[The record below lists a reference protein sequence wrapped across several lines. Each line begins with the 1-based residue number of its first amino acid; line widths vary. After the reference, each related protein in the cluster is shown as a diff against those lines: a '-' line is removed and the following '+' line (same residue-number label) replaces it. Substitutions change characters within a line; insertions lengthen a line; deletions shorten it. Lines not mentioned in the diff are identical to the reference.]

1 MTVFFSSFNS
11 GGLSQV
17 GDVLVG
23 LRNNTNYQ
31 FTFPASGINDA
42 IGNLLLGW
50 SSPGSIA
57 TPAVNTLS
65 ITSAITGTNPILS
78 PIGTDANIGLNIS
91 TVGTGKLKVLGTGGI
106 VVPFGSTAQRPT
118 GTSGLIRVNT
128 DTGLLEFWD
137 NLTAAYVSMGAIGSI
152 SVAAPIT
159 TTGGINPTIGLT
171 TPLSP
176 TYGGTGVN
184 NGAST
189 ITIGGNVTFSG
200 AHLFTGT
207 LSGDTTV
214 TFPTSGTLVN
224 SGVSTLSS
232 LVSIG
237 TIVTGT
243 WHSDVIT
250 GTYGG
255 TGVNNGVS
263 TITIGGNVTFSGAHL
278 FTGTLTADTTV
289 TFPTTGTLLTS
300 AGAVT
305 SLTGTANQITASSG
319 TGAVTLSIPNN
330 PVLPGTGGV
339 QISTGT
345 TGQRAGVA
353 GTMRFNSTTTL
364 FEGTVDGTN
373 WASFATGSSVVSVS
387 GTANQ
392 IDVSPTTGA
401 CIVSIDANYVGQN
414 SIVTVG
420 TITTGGW
427 AGTSIPLN
435 HGGTNT
441 SLTAS
446 AGGIVWS
453 DSSKLNILS
462 GTTTANQLLLSGNAA
477 TPAWSTS
484 TYPSTNAI
492 NTLLYASAANTMNAL
507 TTANSGV
514 LVTSSAGVPSIL
526 SAGTTGQFL
535 SASTAGTPAWST
547 ARYPST
553 VALGDVLVASA
564 TNVVGIVNNVANAG
578 YVLTANVGAAP
589 TFQAAASGG
598 IVTLDGDS
606 STATGATVT
615 IAGTTNQITTTGNGA
630 AQITI
635 SIPSSPSLAGT
646 TTVAT
651 GLTTTNGAITVN
663 STSATTATG
672 AEIDMQRTHGAGV
685 SITSGDYLGD
695 IFFKGYD
702 GSNQIISSSIKSIS
716 SGTIAA
722 NRVASDLEFFTHPDS
737 TTSSTQR
744 MVISPVGGVTIN
756 SPDSGV
762 GLTVSGGGITCTS
775 GAITAT
781 SGNIVVTSGNLTLP
795 TTTST
800 AGQIKINGSP
810 WAHAYGTNN
819 VFVGGAGN
827 LTLSGTDNC
836 LFGTNAGANIS
847 TSGLCVAIG
856 SNALTTGSTSLGGDV
871 AVGCEAL
878 YLATGA
884 GLTAVGY
891 QAGKSLT
898 SGSNNTFLGYNCAYN
913 SVTIGSSNVFLGD
926 SVGNNY
932 TSSESSNILIG
943 SNTSGIVGESNVLRI
958 GKGTGTAGGQINAAY
973 ISGITGITVTGTA
986 VLVSTSNQL
995 GIAVSSAKYKKD
1007 ITDMP
1012 DMTEVI
1018 EKLRPVTFHYKDE
1031 KQSAQLNYGLIAEEV
1046 EEILPEMVAYDKDG
1060 QISTL
1065 YYQFLAPILLKEVQ
1079 NLRKELEELK
1089 KRQ

>member
-65 ITSAITGTNPILS
+65 ITSAIAGTNPILS

-137 NLTAAYVSMGAIGSI
+137 NLTAAYVSTGGIGSI

-263 TITIGGNVTFSGAHL
+263 TITIGGNVAFSGAHL

-319 TGAVTLSIPNN
+319 TGAVTLSIPND

-339 QISTGT
+339 KISTGT
-345 TGQRAGVA
+345 TGQRAGTA

-373 WASFATGSSVVSVS
+373 WTSFVS
-387 GTANQ
+387 GR
-392 IDVSPTTGA
+392 V
-401 CIVSIDANYVGQN
+401 
-414 SIVTVG
+414 
-420 TITTGGW
+420 
-427 AGTSIPLN
+427 
-435 HGGTNT
+435 
-441 SLTAS
+441 
-446 AGGIVWS
+446 
-453 DSSKLNILS
+453 
-462 GTTTANQLLLSGNAA
+462 LL
-477 TPAWSTS
+477 
-484 TYPSTNAI
+484 
-492 NTLLYASAANTMNAL
+492 
-507 TTANSGV
+507 V
-514 LVTSSAGVPSIL
+514 
-526 SAGTTGQFL
+526 
-535 SASTAGTPAWST
+535 
-547 ARYPST
+547 
-553 VALGDVLVASA
+553 
-564 TNVVGIVNNVANAG
+564 
-578 YVLTANVGAAP
+578 
-589 TFQAAASGG
+589 
-598 IVTLDGDS
+598 
-606 STATGATVT
+606 
-615 IAGTTNQITTTGNGA
+615 
-630 AQITI
+630 
-635 SIPSSPSLAGT
+635 
-646 TTVAT
+646 
-651 GLTTTNGAITVN
+651 
-663 STSATTATG
+663 
-672 AEIDMQRTHGAGV
+672 
-685 SITSGDYLGD
+685 
-695 IFFKGYD
+695 
-702 GSNQIISSSIKSIS
+702 
-716 SGTIAA
+716 
-722 NRVASDLEFFTHPDS
+722 
-737 TTSSTQR
+737 
-744 MVISPVGGVTIN
+744 
-756 SPDSGV
+756 
-762 GLTVSGGGITCTS
+762 
-775 GAITAT
+775 
-781 SGNIVVTSGNLTLP
+781 
-795 TTTST
+795 
-800 AGQIKINGSP
+800 
-810 WAHAYGTNN
+810 
-819 VFVGGAGN
+819 
-827 LTLSGTDNC
+827 
-836 LFGTNAGANIS
+836 
-847 TSGLCVAIG
+847 
-856 SNALTTGSTSLGGDV
+856 
-871 AVGCEAL
+871 
-878 YLATGA
+878 
-884 GLTAVGY
+884 
-891 QAGKSLT
+891 
-898 SGSNNTFLGYNCAYN
+898 
-913 SVTIGSSNVFLGD
+913 
-926 SVGNNY
+926 
-932 TSSESSNILIG
+932 
-943 SNTSGIVGESNVLRI
+943 
-958 GKGTGTAGGQINAAY
+958 
-973 ISGITGITVTGTA
+973 
-986 VLVSTSNQL
+986 
-995 GIAVSSAKYKKD
+995 
-1007 ITDMP
+1007 
-1012 DMTEVI
+1012 
-1018 EKLRPVTFHYKDE
+1018 
-1031 KQSAQLNYGLIAEEV
+1031 
-1046 EEILPEMVAYDKDG
+1046 
-1060 QISTL
+1060 
-1065 YYQFLAPILLKEVQ
+1065 
-1079 NLRKELEELK
+1079 
-1089 KRQ
+1089 